1 MTVQFT
7 TVIAMP
13 ARTEGQKMGRREERR
28 RSTFVVW
35 AVFYRLVSDWLK
47 LSLRFY
53 QCVSAG

>member
-35 AVFYRLVSDWLK
+35 AAFYRPVSDWLK

-53 QCVSAG
+53 QCVSAD